1 MSGPVAFILKGYP
14 RLSETFI
21 AEEIASLEEAGM
33 DIRVVS
39 LRHPTDAK
47 IHPVHRAIRAPV
59 SYLPEYLHR
68 EPWRVARA
76 LWRVRAAP
84 GLRSAWRAF
93 AADLRRD
100 RSRNRVRRFGQ
111 ALVLAAELP
120 AEVRRL
126 HAHFIHTPA
135 SVTAY
140 AASIRE
146 VQWSCSAHAKDIW
159 TSPDWDLA
167 QKLRDALFTVTC
179 TAAGRTRL
187 QALAPLGRTVAL
199 VHHGLKLDR
208 FVPLPVFRSPR
219 DGGDPKAPVRV
230 LSVGR
235 AVEKKGFDLLVQAL
249 ARLPPELAWRC
260 VHIGGGPLRPVLQAQ
275 AAAAGLG
282 ERIAWRG
289 AQDQEAVLAAYREA
303 DLFVLPCRIAAD
315 GDRDGLPNVLV
326 EAQSQSLAC
335 LSTAVSGVAEL
346 IEAERT
352 GLIVPPDDVPALAD
366 ALLRLIG
373 DPALRKRLG
382 RAAVQRVRSQFDARA
397 STAQL
402 LALFGV
408 ARRADAA

>member
-1 MSGPVAFILKGYP
+1 MSAPVAFILKGYP

-33 DIRVVS
+33 DIRIVS

-47 IHPVHRAIRAPV
+47 IHPVHRDIRAPV
-59 SYLPEYLHR
+59 SYLPEYLHQ
-68 EPWRVARA
+68 EPWRVMRA
-76 LWRVRAAP
+76 LWRLRAIP

-100 RSRNRVRRFGQ
+100 LSRHRVRRFGQ

-120 AEVRRL
+120 LEVRRL

-140 AASIRE
+140 AARIRE
-146 VQWSCSAHAKDIW
+146 LPWSCSAHAKDIW
-159 TSPDWDLA
+159 TSPDWELA
-167 QKLRDALFTVTC
+167 QKLRDTLFTVTC
-179 TAAGRTRL
+179 TDAGRTRL
-187 QALAPLGRTVAL
+187 QTLVPPGRSVAL

-219 DGGDPKAPVRV
+219 DGRDPKAPVRI

-249 ARLPPELAWRC
+249 ANLPPELAWQWT
-260 VHIGGGPLRPVLQAQ
+260 HIGGGPLRPALQAQ
-275 AAAAGLG
+275 AAAAKLG
-282 ERIAWRG
+282 QRIEWRG
-289 AQDQEAVLAAYREA
+289 AQDQEAVLSAYREA

-326 EAQSQSLAC
+326 EAQSQGLAC
-335 LSTAVSGVAEL
+335 LSTAVSGVTEL
-346 IEAERT
+346 IQAERT

-366 ALLRLIG
+366 ALLRLIR

-382 RAAVQRVRSQFDARA
+382 RAAVQRVQSKFDARA